1 MRIGIL
7 AERTGTSV
15 ATIRYYEEIGLLRP
29 ARRQSGGQRAY
40 DNEDVRRLSFVR
52 RCRDFGFSLSNV
64 RSLLSLISDRSA
76 SCADARDLAE
86 ANLVSVRRKLDEL
99 KALERAIAMMVETC
113 DASCAG
119 GPAIACSI
127 FGDLNGRAA
136 G

>member
-52 RCRDFGFSLSNV
+52 RCREFGFPLSDV
-64 RSLLSLISDRSA
+64 RSLVSLSGDRSA
-76 SCADARDLAE
+76 PCVNARDLART
-86 ANLVSVRRKLDEL
+86 NLDSIRRKLNEL
-99 KALERAIAMMVETC
+99 KSLERAIAAMVDAC

-119 GPAIACSI
+119 GPATACNI
-127 FGDLNGRAA
+127 FTDLAA
-136 G
+136 SR

>member
-15 ATIRYYEEIGLLRP
+15 ATIRYYEAIGLLRL

-52 RCRDFGFSLSNV
+52 RCREFGFPLSEV
-64 RSLLSLISDRSA
+64 RSLLSLSGDRSA
-76 SCADARDLAE
+76 SCAGARDLAKT
-86 ANLVSVRRKLDEL
+86 NLDSIRRKLDEL
-99 KALERAIAMMVETC
+99 RGLERAMASMVETC

-119 GPAIACSI
+119 GPATACNI
-127 FGDLNGRAA
+127 FADLGAVR
-136 G
+136 

>member
-15 ATIRYYEEIGLLRP
+15 ATIRYYESIGLLRP

-52 RCRDFGFSLSNV
+52 RCREFGFSLSDV
-64 RSLLSLISDRSA
+64 RSLVSLSSDRSA
-76 SCADARDLAE
+76 PCAGARDLART
-86 ANLVSVRRKLDEL
+86 NLDSIRRKLDEL
-99 KALERAIAMMVETC
+99 KGLERAIAAMVETC

-119 GPAIACSI
+119 GPATACNI
-127 FGDLNGRAA
+127 FADLAA
-136 G
+136 SR